1 VLSTIPPTET
11 RQLQNPQLVTSYA
24 LPPSTTFTLAPFSIY
39 RKGSSKAPSQR
50 FTYASVAG
58 ATQTDQPQLLCFH
71 EKSSGDK
78 TETAKTAY
86 NPTQSAQIIA
96 LDALPVR
103 PSGSAA
109 HATHDILATFAN
121 GQVVCL
127 SADLGTVRWAASL
140 SSEVGESIEHVST
153 ATAKAVSRGLLRS
166 REDIAAVLNP
176 TADDDLQEL
185 TQVLCVVGRQSTRA
199 TTLSLVQVQP
209 RSADLTTSPLSP
221 LKQLVSWHLPIP
233 NSAKK
238 SSAPVSARYSL
249 HASSGILH
257 VLKGTTFFSFDISAD
272 VPKLYSELVVPGADV
287 DSYVRLSQDV
297 LLTTTGS
304 TCRLFDARYNTLQAV
319 HSLDNSPSVP
329 DAASPA
335 KKRKL
340 TQPEPDTED
349 SQVHLL
355 AYYSEHDLVV
365 ALRDSEVIG
374 MQVDSSLTHKR
385 ARHEGTLLSDAL
397 GKGLSSVNSRE
408 TQKWLARKT
417 KLDRY
422 VSKGKISKFESALAG
437 DLDIELEAK
446 ETQTKKDN
454 EVNGGPLTNG
464 VGPKIPDEDAMAID
478 LGQVDDAE
486 DEPRRWKLPSVV
498 ADVRKP
504 QFRQYASYALSK
516 IFRMVKVERESGHS
530 ESTLRIQFYP
540 PSVFQWLLHTGHL
553 SAASVRHALLQES
566 PDNAQASSTVV
577 DGDIVKALVD
587 FDPDLHIL
595 SAILNYSGH
604 LPAGEVVQAIRLL
617 MQSLDEQPKVH
628 DETKLL
634 TNGDA
639 ALEEEMDVD
648 FASELAAASNE
659 IEHALSVLDHGLL
672 VRSHSFR
679 PALIRLHSFAPRLV
693 TSTLR
698 TMLPRRDLES
708 LINLLHLEM
717 KNGGWSSSYDS
728 GELEA
733 STMEPLSE
741 SPDDHAIAIIASLLS
756 CTLDAIGAGA
766 WLAAVA
772 SSTDSASS
780 EDIIDSLQKDT
791 SEALTGFWEARFMR
805 GPLGEFLRFA
815 ANVPK
820 SNKQSSKSLERQGK
834 PFAVSRDDGELPML
848 PLGAKPD
855 MGVERMK
862 AGKGGKKQER
872 SAREMGMLIS
882 KKVPKYSFERIV
894 L

>member
-1 VLSTIPPTET
+1 
-11 RQLQNPQLVTSYA
+11 
-24 LPPSTTFTLAPFSIY
+24 
-39 RKGSSKAPSQR
+39 
-50 FTYASVAG
+50 VAG

-86 NPTQSAQIIA
+86 SPTQSAPIIA

-103 PSGSAA
+103 SGGSAA

-121 GQVVCL
+121 GHVVCL
-127 SADLGTVRWAASL
+127 SADLGTVRWTARL

-166 REDIAAVLNP
+166 REDVAAILNP

-185 TQVLCVVGRQSTRA
+185 TQVLCIVGRQSTGA

-221 LKQLVSWHLPIP
+221 LKLLVSWHLPVT
-233 NSAKK
+233 NSTKK
-238 SSAPVSARYSL
+238 SSAPASSARYSL
-249 HASSGILH
+249 HASTGILH
-257 VLKGTTFFSFDISAD
+257 ILKGTAFFSFDISDD

-297 LLTTTGS
+297 LLTTTGQ
-304 TCRLFDARYNTLQAV
+304 TCRVIDARYNTLQAV
-319 HSLDNSPSVP
+319 HSLDTSPSIP
-329 DAASPA
+329 DPASPA

-340 TQPEPDTED
+340 TQPETIKEN

-365 ALRDSEVIG
+365 AVRESEVIG
-374 MQVDSSLTHKR
+374 MQVESSLTHKR

-408 TQKWLARKT
+408 TQKWLARRA

-446 ETQTKKDN
+446 EAQTKKEN

-464 VGPKIPDEDAMAID
+464 VGPKISEEDAMAID
-478 LGQVDDAE
+478 LEQQDGAE
-486 DEPRRWKLPSVV
+486 DESRRWKIPSVV
-498 ADVRKP
+498 ADARRP
-504 QFRQYASYALSK
+504 QYRQYASYALGK
-516 IFRMVKVERESGHS
+516 IFRAKKVERENGIS
-530 ESTLRIQFYP
+530 ETTLKIQFYP
-540 PSVFQWLLHTGHL
+540 PSVFQWLLQTGHL

-566 PDNAQASSTVV
+566 PDNAQAASAIV
-577 DGDIVKALVD
+577 DGDIVKSLVD
-587 FDPDLHIL
+587 FDPDLHIV

-604 LPAGEVVQAIRLL
+604 LPVGEVVQAIKLL
-617 MQSLDEQPKVH
+617 MQSLDEEPKVR

-639 ALEEEMDVD
+639 CSEEDMDVD
-648 FASELAAASNE
+648 FASELDAATNE
-659 IEHALSVLDHGLL
+659 VDHALSVLDHGLL
-672 VRSHSFR
+672 IRSHTLR
-679 PALIRLHSFAPRLV
+679 PALIRLHSFAPRLI

-708 LINLLHLEM
+708 LISLLHLEM
-717 KNGGWSSSYDS
+717 RNGGWSSSYDS
-728 GELEA
+728 SELEL

-741 SPDDHAIAIIASLLS
+741 SPDDHAVAIIASLLS

-766 WLAAVA
+766 WLATVRSA
-772 SSTDSASS
+772 DSASS
-780 EDIIDSLQKDT
+780 EDIIDSLQNDT
-791 SEALTGFWEARFMR
+791 SEALKGFWEARFMR

-815 ANVPK
+815 SSAQR

-834 PFAVSRDDGELPML
+834 PFTFTRTDDELPML

-855 MGVERMK
+855 LGIERMK